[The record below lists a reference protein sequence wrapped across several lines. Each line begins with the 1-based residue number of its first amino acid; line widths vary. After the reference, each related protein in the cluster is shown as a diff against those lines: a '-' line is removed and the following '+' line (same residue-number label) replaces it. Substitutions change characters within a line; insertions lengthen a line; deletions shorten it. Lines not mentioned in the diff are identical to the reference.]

1 MGDVK
6 RYATVVI
13 KRLDDSWALADWV
26 PDDAFIALE
35 IKYDALEKDYR
46 DKLGQLL
53 GKQRDNDALRT
64 RLAEVER
71 AMKAVSEMCL
81 TTCNGERGDVYDIA
95 CSLALSEAVRILDT
109 ALGRQPLVLTA
120 PTQEPTE

>member
-53 GKQRDNDALRT
+53 GTQRDNDALRA

-71 AMKAVSEMCL
+71 ERDRLRRVVHRFESHLLDGDGHLKAHWGCANNRNEP
-81 TTCNGERGDVYDIA
+81 CNCPDFNRHPE
-95 CSLALSEAVRILDT
+95 
-109 ALGRQPLVLTA
+109 
-120 PTQEPTE
+120 PTPEPTE

>member
-6 RYATVVI
+6 RYDMDGDYASRECADGDYV
-13 KRLDDSWALADWV
+13 LAD
-26 PDDAFIALE
+26 D
-35 IKYDALEKDYR
+35 YDALEKDYR

-120 PTQEPTE
+120 PTQEPPE